1 MATKKQ
7 KIVGMSNKDNYPLFI
22 WVVADPDDGELYTFK
37 SKKEAL
43 DFINDEL
50 EENANEF
57 KSGIVGTYSLVG
69 LKKLSKRTQVIE
81 EDVE

>member
-1 MATKKQ
+1 MASKKQ
-7 KIVGMSNKDNYPLFI
+7 QITGGKDRYPLFI
-22 WVVADPDDGELYTFK
+22 WLVMDDDDEPLAFK

-43 DFINDEL
+43 DFINEEL
-50 EENANEF
+50 EESEDENV

-69 LKKLSKRTQVIE
+69 LKKLSKRVQVIE